1 MATTTIVS
9 TERKLVWIV
18 SVLLVLGFWAFDLF
32 ASCSTTVYLG
42 FDSRLKPDLVGRLP
56 ATKEQVQGFEI
67 VRGKPLVAFP
77 HLLLAFGSD
86 KSVSFTP
93 PDTIVGLTADSTDHI
108 RLQTANGVQM
118 LKESGFEPDTR
129 LTSTVE
135 GHLSNSGNSVFLDTS
150 EKESQV
156 HLVARRDDGTAL
168 PVANV
173 KGTLHAISWD
183 ELGLAA
189 VIDNSLFVW
198 EIGGPEFVRLKG
210 DVGLQLARSV
220 CLVGPR
226 RAVVTLPNVVVLVT
240 EDAQTPIAGFT
251 ARCAWAHSILYLLD
265 ERGGLIWSVTG
276 LEQLGKRSA
285 DQAYAMKLLG
295 ELPAN
300 ADENAPRFLEAARI
314 LGCEEARKVRG
325 ATSTSN
331 GRPSRVNP

>member
-1 MATTTIVS
+1 VAATIVL
-9 TERKLVWIV
+9 TERKLACVV
-18 SVLLVLGFWAFDLF
+18 SVLFVFGLGAFDLF
-32 ASCSTTVYLG
+32 ASCSNAVYLG
-42 FDSRLKPDLVGRLP
+42 FDSRLKTDLVGRLP

-77 HLLLAFGSD
+77 HLLVAFGSD

-93 PDTIVGLTADSTDHI
+93 PDTIVGITADSTDHI
-108 RLQTANGVQM
+108 RLQTANGIQM
-118 LKESGFEPDTR
+118 LKDSGFKPDTS

-135 GHLSNSGNSVFLDTS
+135 GHLSNSGNRVFLDTL
-150 EKESQV
+150 EKDSQV

-168 PVANV
+168 PIANV
-173 KGTLHAISWD
+173 KGALHAISWD

-198 EIGGPEFVRLKG
+198 ELGGSDFVRLKS
-210 DVGLQLARSV
+210 DVGLEAARSV

-240 EDAQTPIAGFT
+240 EDTQTPIVGFA

-285 DQAYAMKLLG
+285 DQAYAKKLLG

-314 LGCEEARKVRG
+314 LGCQEARKARG

-331 GRPSRVNP
+331 GRPSPANP